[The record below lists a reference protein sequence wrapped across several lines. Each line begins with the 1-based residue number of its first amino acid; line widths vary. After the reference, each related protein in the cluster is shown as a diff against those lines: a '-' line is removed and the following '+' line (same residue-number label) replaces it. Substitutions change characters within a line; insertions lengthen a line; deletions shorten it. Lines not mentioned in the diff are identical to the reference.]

1 MHVLVT
7 GATGFIG
14 SSLVARLLNR
24 GTRVTC
30 LARGKDGPERAR
42 LAVAEAAEG
51 FGFAVDPARIEVLPY
66 DFAAVE
72 RDHAPALAD
81 LDAVW
86 HCAAHMTFSN
96 RKLREAMDFNV
107 GGTLALV
114 QMISR
119 VAKGKPRFYYCSTAY
134 TGGVEAEV
142 IGETL
147 HLAPHLVNPYF
158 VSKWGTEMVLDKL
171 ARDGVL
177 PVTLYRPTL
186 VIGHA
191 ETGWYGGESYGL
203 YNFLDGVWAGQIAG
217 GGPMRLDLAPGTMH
231 NYLPI
236 DDLVYNAISL
246 TELANGR
253 APFEVLIEEGTD
265 NTNADRVAW
274 IAEGLGLELSFGRP
288 RTVADHAV
296 DLWVE
301 VNKPFNRPEAGT
313 RPFPFQSGKIAAM
326 LGPAYRRHVLER
338 EIHLLL
344 TRWYREHRLAEIE
357 GKVIGQGPVR
367 AARMVHAA
375 GVPGRL
381 PRRLA
386 GGVVAKAVARAHG
399 LM

>member
-14 SSLVARLLNR
+14 SSLVARLLDR
-24 GTRVTC
+24 GVRVTC
-30 LARGKDGPERAR
+30 LARGEDGPERAR
-42 LAVAEAAEG
+42 RAVAEAAAG
-51 FGFAVDPARIEVLPY
+51 FGFDVDPARVEVLPY

-114 QMISR
+114 QMVSR
-119 VAKGKPRFYYCSTAY
+119 VTGGKARFYYCSTAY
-134 TGGVEAEV
+134 TGGVEAAV
-142 IGETL
+142 IDETL

-186 VIGHA
+186 VIGHS

-203 YNFLDGVWAGQIAG
+203 YNFLDGVWAGRIAG
-217 GGPMRLDLAPGTMH
+217 GGPMRLDLSPATMH

-236 DDLVYNAISL
+236 DDLVYNAIAL
-246 TELANGR
+246 TELATGR
-253 APFEVLIEEGTD
+253 AQFEVLIEEGTD
-265 NTNADRVAW
+265 NTNAERVAW
-274 IAEGLGLELSFGRP
+274 IAEGLGLELSFGPP

-301 VNKPFNRPEAGT
+301 VNKPFNRPEAGA
-313 RPFPFQSGKIAAM
+313 RPFPFRSGKIAAM
-326 LGPAYRRHVLER
+326 LGPAYRHHVLGR
-338 EIHLLL
+338 DIHLLL
-344 TRWYREHRLAEIE
+344 SRWYRDHRLTEIE
-357 GKVIGQGPVR
+357 GKVMGQGPVR
-367 AARMVHAA
+367 AARVAHGA
-375 GVPGRL
+375 GLPGRL

-386 GGVVAKAVARAHG
+386 GGIVAKAVARAHG